1 MDVGVEVLAEEEGLG
16 MLAPRDSQGEEA
28 EAEGRE
34 GAPGLEHFRRGQ
46 DHKLTRLVFTFGFL

>member
-1 MDVGVEVLAEEEGLG
+1 MGVEVLAEEEGLG

-34 GAPGLEHFRRGQ
+34 GAQGLEHFRRGQ
-46 DHKLTRLVFTFGFL
+46 DHKLTGLVFTFGFL